1 MRFTTR
7 LFLVQLAVVATVL
20 LVCTGAFAV
29 IAVAQVRN
37 AAEENALNIA
47 RSVAATP
54 DVRAAVARWSDDPG
68 TPAAADLVDGPLQA
82 TAAAIAGR
90 TDALFVVITDD
101 HGIRLAHP
109 NADRLGETVSTPFD
123 RVLAGAEVVDW
134 EVGTLGRS
142 ARAKVPILPPGGGE
156 PVGEVSVGFEEGSV
170 LDDLPAVLLAIGIA
184 ALIALGVGIAA
195 GSVLRRRWEKTTLG
209 LQPEELTALVQ
220 QQSAVLDGIGDGV
233 LALDENGIVRV
244 ASGAAER
251 LLRLDSA
258 VGQPLT
264 ALPLPRDL
272 VAAIT
277 AGLPLH
283 RVVVG
288 SRVLTVD
295 VHPVRRG
302 GRELGDVIIV
312 RDDTDVAE
320 LGEQLSSVQTVT
332 GALRVQRHEFSNRLH
347 VAAGLID
354 AERVDDAR
362 AFLDDLLERGSIA
375 TPVAHIERVDDLFLQ
390 ALLAAK
396 AGEAAAQGVT
406 IEVGEDTLVLGELH
420 RVEDAAAVVGNL
432 VDNAVAAA
440 SRGTEPRRVEVGF
453 FGDGDALVVTVAD
466 SGPGVPSGR
475 DVFAPSAGPSDDRV
489 RGRGIGLPLSRELAR
504 RLGGDVWLIDP
515 GGPASAASP
524 ASPGDPT
531 SPAEPGT
538 GSAPT
543 GAVFAARLPGV
554 LRPPGATDTHSAR
567 PDEETDS

>member
-20 LVCTGAFAV
+20 LVCTAAFAV
-29 IAVAQVRN
+29 IAVTQVRT

-47 RSVAATP
+47 RSVAAAP
-54 DVRAAVARWSDDPG
+54 EVRAAVARWSADPG
-68 TPAAADLVDGPLQA
+68 TPAAADLVDGPLQRTA
-82 TAAAIAGR
+82 TAVAER

-109 NADRLGETVSTPFD
+109 SPQRLGETVSTPFD
-123 RVLAGAEVVDW
+123 RVLAGEEVVDW

-142 ARAKVPILPPGGGE
+142 ARAKVPVLAPGGGE

-170 LDDLPAVLLAIGIA
+170 LDDLPTVLLAIGVA
-184 ALIALGVGIAA
+184 ALLALGVGVAA

-244 ASGAAER
+244 ASEAAER
-251 LLRLDSA
+251 LLGIEGS
-258 VGQPLT
+258 VGRPLSE
-264 ALPLPRDL
+264 LPLPEA
-272 VAAIT
+272 VVSAI
-277 AGLPLH
+277 ARGLPLH
-283 RVVVG
+283 DVVVG
-288 SRVLTVD
+288 PRVVAVD

-302 GRELGDVIIV
+302 GRELGDVVIV
-312 RDDTDVAE
+312 RDRTDVAE

-354 AERVDDAR
+354 AERVADAR
-362 AFLDDLLERGSIA
+362 AFLDELLERGSVPTA
-375 TPVAHIERVDDLFLQ
+375 VARIERVDDLFLQ

-396 AGEAAAQGVT
+396 AGDAAASGVS
-406 IEVGEDTLVLGELH
+406 IVVGEDTLVLGELA

-432 VDNAVAAA
+432 IDNAVTAAG
-440 SRGTEPRRVEVGF
+440 RGTEPRWVEVTF
-453 FGDGDALVVTVAD
+453 LGDGDALVTTVAD
-466 SGPGVPSGR
+466 SGPGVPAGR
-475 DVFAPSAGPSDDRV
+475 DVFAPSSGPSDDRV

-515 GGPASAASP
+515 GGHGPAAS
-524 ASPGDPT
+524 
-531 SPAEPGT
+531 
-538 GSAPT
+538 

-554 LRPPGATDTHSAR
+554 LRTAATRDATASR
-567 PDEETDS
+567 SEEDDS

>member
-7 LFLVQLAVVATVL
+7 LFLVQLAVVAVVL
-20 LVCTGAFAV
+20 VVCTAAFAV
-29 IAVAQVRN
+29 IAVSQVRG

-47 RSVAATP
+47 RSVAAAP
-54 DVRAAVARWSDDPG
+54 DVRDEVTRWSDDPG
-68 TPAAADLVDGPLQA
+68 TPAARDLVDGPLQR
-82 TAAAIAGR
+82 TAEAVAER

-109 NADRLGETVSTPFD
+109 NTDRLGETVSTPFD
-123 RVLAGAEVVDW
+123 RVLAGSEVIDW

-142 ARAKVPILPPGGGE
+142 ARAKVPITPAGGGA

-170 LDDLPAVLLAIGIA
+170 LDGLPAVLLATGVA
-184 ALIALGVGIAA
+184 ALVALGVGIAA

-233 LALDENGIVRV
+233 LALDENGVVRV
-244 ASGAAER
+244 ASEAAER
-251 LLRLDSA
+251 LLRIDGA
-258 VGQPLT
+258 VGRPLA
-264 ALPLPRDL
+264 ALPLPAA
-272 VAAIT
+272 VMAAIT

-283 RVVVG
+283 RVAVG
-288 SRVLTVD
+288 PRVLTID

-302 GRELGDVIIV
+302 GRELGDVVIV

-362 AFLDDLLERGSIA
+362 AFLDELLERGSVA
-375 TPVAHIERVDDLFLQ
+375 APVAHIDRIDDLFLQ

-396 AGEAAAQGVT
+396 ASEAAAAGVAVA
-406 IEVGEDTLVLGELH
+406 VGEDTLVLGELA
-420 RVEDAAAVVGNL
+420 RVEDAAAVIGNL
-432 VDNAVAAA
+432 IDNAVTAAG
-440 SRGTEPRRVEVGF
+440 RGDEPRLVEVTF
-453 FGDGDALVVTVAD
+453 LGDGDALVVTVAD
-466 SGPGVPSGR
+466 SGPGVAVGR
-475 DVFAPSAGPSDDRV
+475 DVFAPSAGPEDDRV

-504 RLGGDVWLIDP
+504 RLGGDVWVIDP
-515 GGPASAASP
+515 GGPASVDGIAAV
-524 ASPGDPT
+524 
-531 SPAEPGT
+531 
-538 GSAPT
+538 T

-554 LRPPGATDTHSAR
+554 LRPSAVPAPGTAR
-567 PDEETDS
+567 PDEETES

>member
-7 LFLVQLAVVATVL
+7 LFLVQLGVVATVL
-20 LVCTGAFAV
+20 LVCTAAFAV
-29 IAVAQVRN
+29 IAVTQVRN
-37 AAEENALNIA
+37 AAEESALNIA

-54 DVRAAVARWSDDPG
+54 EVRTAVARWSDDPG
-68 TPAAADLVDGPLQA
+68 TPDAADLVGGSLQS
-82 TAAAIAGR
+82 TALSIAER

-109 NADRLGETVSTPFD
+109 DPRRLGETVSTPFD
-123 RVLAGAEVVDW
+123 RVLGGEEVVDW

-142 ARAKVPILPPGGGE
+142 ARAKVPVLPPDGGE

-170 LDDLPAVLLAIGIA
+170 LDDLPSVLLAIGIA
-184 ALIALGVGIAA
+184 ALLALGIGIAA

-233 LALDENGIVRV
+233 LALDESGVVRV
-244 ASGAAER
+244 ASTTAEQ
-251 LLRLDSA
+251 LLGLERS
-258 VGQPLT
+258 VGQPLS
-264 ALPLPRDL
+264 ALPLPAP
-272 VAAIT
+272 VVSAIME
-277 AGLPLH
+277 GLPLH

-288 SRVLTVD
+288 PRVLAVD

-302 GRELGDVIIV
+302 GRELGDVVIV
-312 RDDTDVAE
+312 RDHTDVAE

-354 AERVDDAR
+354 AERVGDAR
-362 AFLDDLLERGSIA
+362 AFLDELLERGSVPIA
-375 TPVAHIERVDDLFLQ
+375 VAGIERVDDLFLQ

-396 AGEAAAQGVT
+396 ATEAAASGVS
-406 IEVGEDTLVLGELH
+406 IAVGEDTLVLGELS
-420 RVEDAAAVVGNL
+420 RVEDAAAVIGNL
-432 VDNAVAAA
+432 IDNAVAAA
-440 SRGTEPRRVEVGF
+440 AREAEPRWVEVTF
-453 FGDGDALVVTVAD
+453 FGDGDALVTTVAD
-466 SGPGVPSGR
+466 SGSGVADGR
-475 DVFAPSAGPSDDRV
+475 DVFAPSAEPGDDRV

-515 GGPASAASP
+515 GGHGSAAS
-524 ASPGDPT
+524 
-531 SPAEPGT
+531 
-538 GSAPT
+538 

-554 LRPPGATDTHSAR
+554 LRTAAPDTTATTEPTAPR
-567 PDEETDS
+567 PEEDDS